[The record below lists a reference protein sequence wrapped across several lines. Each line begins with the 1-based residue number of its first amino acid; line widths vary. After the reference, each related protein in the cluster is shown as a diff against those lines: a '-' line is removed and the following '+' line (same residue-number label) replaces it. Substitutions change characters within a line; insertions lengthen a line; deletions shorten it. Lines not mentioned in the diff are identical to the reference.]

1 MKLPATPWPSTTNF
15 TLTLLGLK
23 LQNGVIKGG
32 IGDTMAEQKAE
43 AHSWFYNN
51 IGTLLLAVLLF
62 LGEFVFTDFHSTD
75 KKLQGDFEK
84 LSIQVAELNASMRP
98 IIASFSLLNTT
109 RYTSE
114 DAAKDNRRIQQQLE
128 ELKAVAQ
135 RTESRL
141 QDYQQRLSRLEAKQ

>member
-1 MKLPATPWPSTTNF
+1 
-15 TLTLLGLK
+15 
-23 LQNGVIKGG
+23 
-32 IGDTMAEQKAE
+32 MAEQKAE

-98 IIASFSLLNTT
+98 IIASFSLINTT

-135 RTESRL
+135 RTENRL
-141 QDYQQRLSRLEAKQ
+141 QDYQQRLSRLEAKL